1 MFVESAEKNL
11 SLSSDVVVIR
21 EEKRLCDYEH
31 GYLRGWGLTGKTAG
45 SKNLSMA
52 HGIIPPGMSAK
63 PHYHPFETAI
73 YMLKGKCRVFLGVD
87 KSEYKDIEATDFF
100 YIPTNVIHCPANI
113 GETVVEYIVS
123 RSSSEELCLYP

>member
-31 GYLRGWGLTGKTAG
+31 GYLRGWGLTGQTAG

-100 YIPTNVIHCPANI
+100 YIPANVIHCPANL
-113 GETVVEYIVS
+113 GETVVEYIVA